1 SHIALFVHGA
11 LLYANL
17 GDDVTLRCHYDLK
30 FNHLYWYR
38 QVAGEQPKLISSFYK
53 HSPSSNRFHNQFE
66 DNQRFSLQT
75 GEGYYHLKISNIQD
89 SDSSMYYC
97 GHENI
102 TGIKFD
108 EGMLLHYQYRWS
120 ILQQPESESV
130 QPGGSAT
137 LSCTVLAGA
146 TDGKHSVYWFK
157 KDSGSPRLGIMYSHA
172 NSSSQCSD
180 TPESRCPEQRC
191 MYKLAKRN
199 VSLSDAGMYYCA
211 VASCGEILFG
221 KGTRLDVGGE
231 QHLKLFF
238 PSSADFACSLSLY
251 CFLFSQRAITTL
263 SLSWCTVWFQLWLQ
277 MPSLMSY
284 FLQSEDLN
292 AMQYVALDFKKKQ
305 STSRRQKITEEETVY
320 SGVKLSEL
328 E

>member
-1 SHIALFVHGA
+1 MCVCTCGIHIVGSDTWLHSHAVWTCFLFRV
-11 LLYANL
+11 
-17 GDDVTLRCHYDLK
+17 RM
-30 FNHLYWYR
+30 R

-108 EGMLLHYQYRWS
+108 EGMLLVVKESSRWS

-238 PSSADFACSLSLY
+238 PSSLWLVKKKHPPNTSYMFAC
-251 CFLFSQRAITTL
+251 R
-263 SLSWCTVWFQLWLQ
+263 Q

>member
-1 SHIALFVHGA
+1 
-11 LLYANL
+11 
-17 GDDVTLRCHYDLK
+17 
-30 FNHLYWYR
+30 
-38 QVAGEQPKLISSFYK
+38 
-53 HSPSSNRFHNQFE
+53 
-66 DNQRFSLQT
+66 
-75 GEGYYHLKISNIQD
+75 
-89 SDSSMYYC
+89 MYYC

-108 EGMLLHYQYRWS
+108 EGMLLVVKESSRWS

-221 KGTRLDVGGE
+221 KGTRLDVGESHHDTFPVLVYG
-231 QHLKLFF
+231 LVPALVVSVVLNIILFGF
-238 PSSADFACSLSLY
+238 VCKMAKKKNLQSEGSQLQLSVSEY
-251 CFLFSQRAITTL
+251 TAEN
-263 SLSWCTVWFQLWLQ
+263 
-277 MPSLMSY
+277 
-284 FLQSEDLN
+284 QSEDLN